1 MSEVRNFHVAF
12 PLNFRQFAENNQAND
27 KPLECLQTEENK
39 DLENEYMQFLPRKRS
54 GRKSGTQKMSARVSG
69 GKLFRDKFVKP
80 N

>member
-1 MSEVRNFHVAF
+1 M
-12 PLNFRQFAENNQAND
+12 P
-27 KPLECLQTEENK
+27 
-39 DLENEYMQFLPRKRS
+39 FLPRKRS

>member
-1 MSEVRNFHVAF
+1 MQS
-12 PLNFRQFAENNQAND
+12 AENNHATD

-39 DLENEYMQFLPRKRS
+39 FKDLENEYMQFLARKRS

-69 GKLFRDKFVKP
+69 GKLFGDKFVKP